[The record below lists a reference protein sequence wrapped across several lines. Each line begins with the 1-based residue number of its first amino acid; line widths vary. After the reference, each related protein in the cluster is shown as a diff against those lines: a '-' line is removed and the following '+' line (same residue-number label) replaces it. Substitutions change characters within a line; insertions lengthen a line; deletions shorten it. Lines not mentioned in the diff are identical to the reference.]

1 MSDWF
6 LYMVR
11 VKNGSLYTGI
21 TTDVDRRFQ
30 EHVEGGIK
38 AAKYLRGKAPLK
50 LVLKYK
56 VGDRSLAMKAEAA
69 VKKLPKPEKER
80 LIKKKPLVQ
89 KIIKRLQEGV

>member
-21 TTDVDRRFQ
+21 TVDVERRFQ
-30 EHVEGGIK
+30 EHVEGGKK
-38 AAKYLRGKAPLK
+38 AAKYFRGKGALT
-50 LVLKYK
+50 LVFRQK

-69 VKKLPKPEKER
+69 VKKLSKPEKED
-80 LIKKKPLVQ
+80 LV
-89 KIIKRLQEGV
+89 EGVFKLKTILKEL